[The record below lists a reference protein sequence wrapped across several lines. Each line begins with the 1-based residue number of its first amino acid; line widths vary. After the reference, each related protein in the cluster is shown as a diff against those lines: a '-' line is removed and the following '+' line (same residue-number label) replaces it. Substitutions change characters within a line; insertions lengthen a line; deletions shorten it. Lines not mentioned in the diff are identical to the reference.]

1 MNEPP
6 AFLSRKGRLCVCC
19 CHGDES
25 TASDSFDHHLLW
37 KKFSFFL
44 WKSESLENRC
54 STVWEVF
61 EKLFSKEV
69 YIVRGFCVSSLEAL
83 LEQLNFYSGK

>member
-37 KKFSFFL
+37 KKIQLFFCG
-44 WKSESLENRC
+44 K
-54 STVWEVF
+54 
-61 EKLFSKEV
+61 
-69 YIVRGFCVSSLEAL
+69 VSHWRIDAAPCGRFLR
-83 LEQLNFYSGK
+83 NFFPKKFT